1 MIFIRPRIMTD
12 SNSVYDVSS
21 EKYKLHKSSTTF
33 CQMRKALEE
42 ISKSD

>member
-21 EKYKLHKSSTTF
+21 EKYNYIKVQQVLSNEEKL
-33 CQMRKALEE
+33 LEE